1 MAKYLLIFSS
11 VDGQTKKICDRL
23 HLNLKNNYNSKVA
36 SLEDAEAEELSS
48 YDFIIIGASIRYGK
62 HRSNLYKFIKKN
74 ISILENKNNA
84 FFTVNVV
91 ARKENKSTPDT
102 NPYMQKFLKTSEW
115 RPKNLAVFAGKID
128 YKKYNF
134 FDKHII
140 RFIMWLTKG
149 PTNTKG
155 SYDFTNWKN
164 VDNFCKKISL

>member
-62 HRSNLYKFIKKN
+62 HRSNLYKFIKNN
-74 ISILENKNNA
+74 ISILEKKNNA

-102 NPYMQKFLKTSEW
+102 NPYMQKFLKTSDW

-155 SYDFTNWKN
+155 SYDFTNWKY

>member
-74 ISILENKNNA
+74 ISILE
-84 FFTVNVV
+84 
-91 ARKENKSTPDT
+91 
-102 NPYMQKFLKTSEW
+102 
-115 RPKNLAVFAGKID
+115 
-128 YKKYNF
+128 KK
-134 FDKHII
+134 K
-140 RFIMWLTKG
+140 
-149 PTNTKG
+149 
-155 SYDFTNWKN
+155 
-164 VDNFCKKISL
+164 

>member
-74 ISILENKNNA
+74 ISILEKKNNA

-149 PTNTKG
+149 PTNTKE

>member
-1 MAKYLLIFSS
+1 MVKYLLIFSS

-74 ISILENKNNA
+74 ISILEKKNNA

-115 RPKNLAVFAGKID
+115 RPKNLAVFAGKIE

-149 PTNTKG
+149 PTNTKE

>member
-74 ISILENKNNA
+74 ISILEKKNNA

-115 RPKNLAVFAGKID
+115 RPKNLAVFAGKIE

-149 PTNTKG
+149 PTNTKE